1 MDEPHWASPARPS
14 ALLWLVHSRVR
25 EACHRAGHGPD
36 PWGGFDTLTCSGK
49 TLAVAIDGFLRF
61 QAKERLQRAKI
72 VPVLHRR

>member
-1 MDEPHWASPARPS
+1 MSPTGRVPHGHQHYFGWFTHASAK
-14 ALLWLVHSRVR
+14 
-25 EACHRAGHGPD
+25 ACHRAGHFGPD